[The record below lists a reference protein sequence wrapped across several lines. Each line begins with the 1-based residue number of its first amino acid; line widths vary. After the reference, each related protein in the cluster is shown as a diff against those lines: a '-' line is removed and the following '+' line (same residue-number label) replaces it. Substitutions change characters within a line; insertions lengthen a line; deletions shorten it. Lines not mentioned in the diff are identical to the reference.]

1 MVEEDNNKKSPAYP
15 AHLAW
20 LGLVVAYAGAVTV
33 GFVFHF
39 LPPILTI
46 VIDDLQISHG
56 QAGLLMSLFALPG
69 LLLSLPGGWLVDRYG
84 ERLVGG
90 VGLILMG
97 LGTYGLGYAP
107 NFALIL
113 MARAASGIGA
123 VVGFLA
129 LQRLIVRLFRGRGLG
144 LPIGISGSAI
154 PFGVVVVLNYAPNVA
169 TSGGWRAVPQLVGL
183 AAMAIGLIFIAV
195 ITFVTRGEAL
205 GRDQM
210 HDKAASAG
218 VRPNFRPIWIAG
230 AAWFCA
236 NGAMTTFLTF
246 APDYYRDLGLSAVDS
261 GRYTA
266 IPMWTSAALGTVT
279 GWLTEKYGGRAAFI
293 MAGLLLMGA
302 ALIILPSALLS
313 PVIIGLMLGFS
324 MAALVTPI
332 IALPGALL
340 PPSYTG
346 RGYGILAT
354 CANLGVFVV
363 PPLAGMAHDATASYT
378 LPYLLVGGLG
388 LLGALA
394 AEMLRR
400 GRYTPGFLAHRAH
413 PMD

>member
-1 MVEEDNNKKSPAYP
+1 VNTEGNKILVAAYP

-20 LGLVVAYAGAVTV
+20 LGLVVAYAGSVTV

-46 VIDDLQISHG
+46 VIEDLQIGHG

-69 LLLSLPGGWLVDRYG
+69 ILLSLPGGWLVDRYG
-84 ERLVGG
+84 ERLIGG

-97 LGTYGLGYAP
+97 LGT
-107 NFALIL
+107 FALGQAPSFPLIL
-113 MARAASGIGA
+113 LARLVSGVGA
-123 VVGFLA
+123 VVGFLS

-144 LPIGISGSAI
+144 LALGISGSAM
-154 PFGVVVVLNYAPNVA
+154 PLGVVLVLNSAGGVA
-169 TSGGWRAVPQLVGL
+169 AAGDWRDVPQLVGV
-183 AAMAIGLIFIAV
+183 AAVITGLVFIAV
-195 ITFVTRGEAL
+195 ITIVTRGEDL
-205 GRDQM
+205 GRDHLQ
-210 HDKAASAG
+210 DDPSLTNTS
-218 VRPNFRPIWIAG
+218 PNFRPIWIAG

-236 NGAMTTFLTF
+236 NGSMTTFLTF
-246 APDYYRDLGLSAVDS
+246 APDYYHDLGLSVADS

-279 GWLTEKYGGRAAFI
+279 GWLTERYGGRAAFI
-293 MAGLLLMGA
+293 AVGMLLMGV
-302 ALIILPSALLS
+302 ALIILPSTLLS
-313 PVIIGLMLGFS
+313 PVVIGLMLGFA
-324 MAALVTPI
+324 MAALVIPI
-332 IALPGALL
+332 IALPGVLL
-340 PPSYTG
+340 PASHTG

-363 PPLAGMAHDATASYT
+363 PPLAGMAHDTTGSYT

-394 AEMLRR
+394 SEVLRR
-400 GRYTPGFLAHRAH
+400 GRYTPGFLAHRA
-413 PMD
+413 